1 MTYELKLPDG
11 WWIDITATETMAALP
26 DLLKAA
32 LPTAGLVLGIV
43 EQLTTAVLT
52 ADNREITTLIAS
64 ALRATV
70 QLDDGTLPLGIEFI
84 SKHGHPQGATGT
96 CWAYWMREA
105 DAGLPEP
112 TSVTTSSSIAEDDSD
127 YKAALRL
134 CRIKSR

>member
-84 SKHGHPQGATGT
+84 SKHGPPTGRH
-96 CWAYWMREA
+96 WYVLGLL
-105 DAGLPEP
+105 DA
-112 TSVTTSSSIAEDDSD
+112 
-127 YKAALRL
+127 
-134 CRIKSR
+134 